1 MNEPFTPPVDAN
13 APPPALAEAQ
23 QARIEFIFRGERLR
37 GLIHP
42 LQHIVQR
49 YRAEMQPVAVG
60 HDPEATL

>member
-1 MNEPFTPPVDAN
+1 MNEPLAPPIDVDTPP
-13 APPPALAEAQ
+13 PLAEAQ

-49 YRAEMQPVAVG
+49 YRAELQPVAAG
-60 HDPEATL
+60 HDPEATP